1 MWTGWLKLLVYL
13 GVTEF
18 GVLESNMLI
27 GKYILFSFT
36 SNRETKKHINRRTN
50 YHKTYILYKKNILN
64 IYTRARI

>member
-27 GKYILFSFT
+27 GKCLYIFFSIT
-36 SNRETKKHINRRTN
+36 SNRETKKNT
-50 YHKTYILYKKNILN
+50 
-64 IYTRARI
+64 